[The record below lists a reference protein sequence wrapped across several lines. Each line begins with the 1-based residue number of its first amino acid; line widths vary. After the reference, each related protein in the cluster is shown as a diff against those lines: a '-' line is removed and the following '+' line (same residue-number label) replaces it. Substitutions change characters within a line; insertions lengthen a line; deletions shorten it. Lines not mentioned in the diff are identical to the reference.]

1 MEEVVGKQTLSWM
14 RPLQSAGEYVSNNPD
29 SEIQKRFDVDVMNFL
44 SNCNLPFSFVET
56 RVIKHFLS
64 ILSPKYTLNNRHT
77 MSYRMSPLLYHNLNT
92 VIVESLV
99 WSYHTAFGL
108 HL

>member
-1 MEEVVGKQTLSWM
+1 M
-14 RPLQSAGEYVSNNPD
+14 RPLQSTIDQYFLKKGEYVNYNPD
-29 SEIQKRFDVDVMNFL
+29 SEIQKRFDVTFL
-44 SNCNLPFSFVET
+44 SNCNLPYSFVET

-64 ILSPKYTLNNRHT
+64 ILSPQYSLNNRHT

-99 WSYHTAFGL
+99 WSYHTAKIWPSPLMSG
-108 HL
+108 